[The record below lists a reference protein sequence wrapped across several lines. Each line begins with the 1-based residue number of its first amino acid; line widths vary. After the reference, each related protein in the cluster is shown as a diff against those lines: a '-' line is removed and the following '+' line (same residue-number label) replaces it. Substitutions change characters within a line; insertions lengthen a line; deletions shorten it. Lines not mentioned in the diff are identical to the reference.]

1 MIPNFVE
8 LKEEEIKIDPKNE
21 ERDKFDSNSL
31 NINLSL
37 KWLLKNQFTYFYIIN
52 HLRLGSN
59 INIYQEIQKYWIIY
73 QIT

>member
-37 KWLLKNQFTYFYIIN
+37 K
-52 HLRLGSN
+52 
-59 INIYQEIQKYWIIY
+59 
-73 QIT
+73 